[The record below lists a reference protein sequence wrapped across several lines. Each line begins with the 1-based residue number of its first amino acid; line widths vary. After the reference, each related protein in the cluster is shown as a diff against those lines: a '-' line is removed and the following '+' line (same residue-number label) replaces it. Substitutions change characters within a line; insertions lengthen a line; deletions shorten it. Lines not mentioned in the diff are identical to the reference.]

1 MPDSQD
7 LSTQDLSTQDLS
19 TQDLSTQDLS
29 TQLHRGM
36 RIAQTVIVLVILV
49 GLNLPNLLANLG
61 GYRVPW
67 AGVAAVGVFFVLTG
81 IDAVLVARHRLWGRA
96 RWPVAVFLL
105 VVTLVAGLAL
115 YPAELSGPAHVTLGS
130 AGWIAL
136 LLFTGAPLRGL
147 LAVLGAHL
155 LTALGLLLAAGRTD
169 QVALVVFATTAVGV
183 TSFQLAVGLAG
194 SALRAVAAQAAA
206 AAEESA
212 RTVTADAVAAAVH
225 TDREAR
231 YAELRNVALPLLRG
245 IGAGT
250 RSPADPEVQRAAALG
265 AARLRRMF
273 AEERDATDPLAAELA
288 TLIDI
293 AERRGVEVHYSERGS
308 RAIPPPEVCQG
319 LLDEVGAGLLRAE
332 RTARVTLSGVERA
345 VVLSVVSDA
354 AEGGMVPGE
363 RTRADGSTVT
373 TVVGG
378 GRTWVE
384 ARWAPR
390 S

>member
-1 MPDSQD
+1 MRDSQD

-19 TQDLSTQDLS
+19 TQLL
-29 TQLHRGM
+29 RGM

-49 GLNLPNLLANLG
+49 GLNVPNLLANLG

-67 AGVAAVGVFFVLTG
+67 AGIAALGVFFVLAG

-105 VVTLVAGLAL
+105 VVTLGASLAL
-115 YPAELSGPAHVTLGS
+115 QPAELSGPAHVTLGS
-130 AGWIAL
+130 AGWIAV
-136 LLFTGAPLRGL
+136 LLFTGASLRGL

-155 LTALGLLLAAGRTD
+155 LIVLGLLLATGRSD
-169 QVALVVFATTAVGV
+169 QVTLVAFATTAVAV

-212 RTVTADAVAAAVH
+212 RAVTADAVAAAVH

-231 YAELRNVALPLLRG
+231 YAELRAVALPLLRG
-245 IGAGT
+245 IGDGT

-273 AEERDATDPLAAELA
+273 AEERDAADPLAAELA

-308 RAIPPPEVCQG
+308 RAIPPPDVCQG
-319 LLDEVGAGLLRAE
+319 LLDEVGAGLLGAE

-354 AEGGMVPGE
+354 AEGRVVPGE